1 MGIYVIRALF
11 ALIFAGVGWQ
21 AGVSLNSEALVG
33 FWESLKISPPELH
46 WCILSAVGFY
56 VVMLAFEIG
65 VGRISISTMS
75 AIVFG
80 LLVGF
85 LIANLAY
92 SVVSL
97 LLTQDQEAKVGV
109 MLRLGL
115 SAVFSY
121 LGVATIYK
129 TRDRFNFIIPYVE
142 FRKEQR
148 GPSPII
154 LDTSSIID
162 GRIADIAETG
172 FLDVPII
179 IPNFVLN
186 ELQSISD
193 SEDKIKRVR
202 GRRGLDILN
211 RLRHSRQ
218 VTVEIRDFTPSQREP
233 VDSQLILLAKEI
245 HARIIT
251 NDSPLEKIAQLQG
264 IEVLNINNLASS
276 LRPVFIPG
284 EEIEIKLFKQGEEA
298 GQAVGYLEDG
308 TMVVIENAGNKIGAV
323 VRAVIT
329 SVLQRSSGRM
339 IFGKLKTS
347 GD

>member
-1 MGIYVIRALF
+1 MGIYFIRALF

-21 AGVSLNSEALVG
+21 AGVSLHSDAMEG
-33 FWESLKISPPELH
+33 FWTSVKMTPPPLH
-46 WCILSAVGFY
+46 WCILASVGLY
-56 VVMLAFEIG
+56 LVMLAFEVG
-65 VGRISISTMS
+65 VGHVAISTIS
-75 AIVFG
+75 AVVFG
-80 LLVGF
+80 LIVGF
-85 LIANLAY
+85 IIANLSY

-97 LLTQDQEAKVGV
+97 FLTQDQEAKFGV
-109 MLRLGL
+109 VFRLILG
-115 SAVFSY
+115 AVFCY

-148 GPSPII
+148 GPNPIV

-162 GRIADIAETG
+162 GRVADIAETG

-179 IPNFVLN
+179 IPRFVLD
-186 ELQSISD
+186 ELQSIAD
-193 SEDKIKRVR
+193 SEDKLKRVR

-211 RLRHSRQ
+211 RLRHSQQ
-218 VTVEIRDFTPSQREP
+218 VAIEIRDSHLDVRES
-233 VDSQLILLAKEI
+233 VDARLIHLAKRI
-245 HARIIT
+245 HGRIVT

-264 IEVLNINNLASS
+264 VDILNINDLANA

-284 EEIEIKLFKQGEEA
+284 EEIDIKLIKPGEGP

-308 TMVVIENAGNKIGAV
+308 TMVVIENAGNKVGSVA
-323 VRAVIT
+323 RAVIT

-339 IFGKLKTS
+339 IFGKAKTPVE
-347 GD
+347 